1 MKFAPLVLKHLRK
14 NWIRTLSTVL
24 AMSVC
29 IFLFCV
35 LQTVIAAVNFGLHA
49 GSTRRLVV
57 RDYVSLANNLPINYK
72 QKIAAMPGV
81 TDTTIVS
88 WFGGIYRDP
97 KNFFANLA
105 VEPEAFLRIYP
116 EIMLPPDQK
125 AAWLSDVRGAII
137 GRKLA
142 QRFGWK
148 IGDHVQ
154 LESFIPPY
162 RVGKPFDFV
171 VDGIYDTDEA
181 RYPGTDLNSMYFNF
195 KYLYEATGQ
204 RVGIGTLTV
213 QIDDPVARGRNLAR
227 TSTQRSRTATIQTKT
242 ETEQAFRAG
251 FVALAGNLALLLNVI
266 GMAVAFTILLVT
278 ANTMSIAVRERQQ
291 EIAVLKTLGF
301 SSGLVMTLIL
311 SEALLLGL
319 MGGLL
324 GILFARGII
333 AVLVNVPFLGDVLRG
348 FPSLG
353 LVAADRF
360 AGRRHRVA
368 AGIAGGIHPRAAGLS
383 CAHHRSIEAGVRWRS
398 LFATTFA
405 ICGQR
410 WKVTLLAIFGIAL
423 VVAAVVV
430 IASMSAGFQAA
441 LRSTGSDNN
450 AIVTQ
455 RGSHVGADVVDQH
468 RQRADHHDRSAHRA
482 RQRRHAAGLV
492 RDRGDR
498 QQTEEERQPADQH
511 HAARRDARGLQGAQR
526 HQAGRGTDVRARPVR
541 GHRRQE
547 DLRPREWAEHRRHL
561 EGAAQGLQGGR
572 ACSPPMAARSK
583 ARCGATTT
591 RWVRRWDATAD
602 ASRSPCG

>member
-29 IFLFCV
+29 IFLICT
-35 LQTVIAAVNFGLHA
+35 LQTVIAAVNFGLNA

-72 QKIAAMPGV
+72 QKIAAIPGV

-116 EIMLPPDQK
+116 EILLPSDQREK
-125 AAWLSDVRGAII
+125 WLDDVRGAII

-148 IGDHVQ
+148 IGDHIQ

-204 RVGIGTLTV
+204 RVGIGTLTA
-213 QIDDPVARGRNLAR
+213 QIDDPSHAGALSKAIDETFDN
-227 TSTQRSRTATIQTKT
+227 SDNPTKT

-301 SSGLVMTLIL
+301 SSALVMTLIL

-333 AVLVNVPFLGDVLRG
+333 AVLVNVPFLGDILRS
-348 FPSLG
+348 FPGLGLSPQIASLG
-353 LVAADRF
+353 IGMALLL
-360 AGRRHRVA
+360 G
-368 AGIAGGIHPRAAGLS
+368 
-383 CAHHRSIEAGVRWRS
+383 
-398 LFATTFA
+398 
-405 ICGQR
+405 
-410 WKVTLLAIFGIAL
+410 LLA
-423 VVAAVVV
+423 
-430 IASMSAGFQAA
+430 GFIPAILAYRARITEA
-441 LRSTGSDNN
+441 LRQ
-450 AIVTQ
+450 V
-455 RGSHVGADVVDQH
+455 
-468 RQRADHHDRSAHRA
+468 
-482 RQRRHAAGLV
+482 
-492 RDRGDR
+492 
-498 QQTEEERQPADQH
+498 
-511 HAARRDARGLQGAQR
+511 
-526 HQAGRGTDVRARPVR
+526 
-541 GHRRQE
+541 
-547 DLRPREWAEHRRHL
+547 
-561 EGAAQGLQGGR
+561 
-572 ACSPPMAARSK
+572 
-583 ARCGATTT
+583 
-591 RWVRRWDATAD
+591 
-602 ASRSPCG
+602 

>member
-1 MKFAPLVLKHLRK
+1 
-14 NWIRTLSTVL
+14 
-24 AMSVC
+24 MSVC
-29 IFLFCV
+29 IFLVCV
-35 LQTVIAAVNFGLHA
+35 LQTVIAAVNFGLNA
-49 GSTRRLVV
+49 GSTKRLVT

-148 IGDHVQ
+148 VGSTLQ

-213 QIDDPVARGRNLAR
+213 QIDDPSHAGAISKQIDAAFEN
-227 TSTQRSRTATIQTKT
+227 SDNQTKT

-301 SSGLVMTLIL
+301 SSALVMLLIL

-324 GILFARGII
+324 GILIARGII

-348 FPSLG
+348 FPNLG
-353 LVAADRF
+353 LSAS
-360 AGRRHRVA
+360 
-368 AGIAGGIHPRAAGLS
+368 IATL
-383 CAHHRSIEAGVRWRS
+383 GV
-398 LFATTFA
+398 
-405 ICGQR
+405 
-410 WKVTLLAIFGIAL
+410 GIAL
-423 VVAAVVV
+423 LLGLL
-430 IASMSAGFQAA
+430 AGFIPALMAYRARITDA
-441 LRSTGSDNN
+441 LRQ
-450 AIVTQ
+450 V
-455 RGSHVGADVVDQH
+455 
-468 RQRADHHDRSAHRA
+468 
-482 RQRRHAAGLV
+482 
-492 RDRGDR
+492 
-498 QQTEEERQPADQH
+498 
-511 HAARRDARGLQGAQR
+511 
-526 HQAGRGTDVRARPVR
+526 
-541 GHRRQE
+541 
-547 DLRPREWAEHRRHL
+547 
-561 EGAAQGLQGGR
+561 
-572 ACSPPMAARSK
+572 
-583 ARCGATTT
+583 
-591 RWVRRWDATAD
+591 
-602 ASRSPCG
+602 